1 MAQGARAM
9 TQMVKCLPHKLED
22 LSLDPRY
29 LCDEA
34 GALALGLKTGGSLG
48 LIGLLA
54 WLTVK
59 WWV

>member
-1 MAQGARAM
+1 M
-9 TQMVKCLPHKLED
+9 TQMVKRLPHKLED